1 MARPWRRPM
10 VVGVGIV
17 HLLIHNSAS
26 LKAKRQVIRS
36 VLGRVRSKFD
46 VSVAE
51 VDNQDKWQRCT
62 IGFAVVTN
70 ESGHAHAMLETI
82 TDYMESLHLAEV
94 IDSRI
99 EIVHY

>member
-1 MARPWRRPM
+1 M
-10 VVGVGIV
+10 
-17 HLLIHNSAS
+17 IHNSGS
-26 LKAKRQVIRS
+26 LKGKRQVVKSI
-36 VLGRVRSKFD
+36 LGRVRSKFD
-46 VSVAE
+46 LSIAE

-70 ESGHAHAMLETI
+70 ESGHAHRMLETI
-82 TDYMESLHLAEV
+82 TDYIERLHLAEI